1 MTGNA
6 TTPLRATAPEAIH
19 DATRDAYVDREGLGT
34 GEGFRA
40 AADAAYTATL
50 THLYWHLRRHA
61 DEYRATAAFR
71 KAHERWNANRDDQ
84 RLYAKAAVHEFY
96 VRGVEAAARDV
107 AALLGVPEHE
117 IERETET
124 P

>member
-1 MTGNA
+1 MTDKA

-50 THLYWHLRRHA
+50 THLYWRLRQHA
-61 DEYRATAAFR
+61 NEYRAANSYQRSQERAKTGDARDKRQAAMHRAF
-71 KAHERWNANRDDQ
+71 A
-84 RLYAKAAVHEFY
+84 
-96 VRGVEAAARDV
+96 RGIEAAGEDV
-107 AALLGVPEHE
+107 AAMLGVPEHE
-117 IERETET
+117 IEPETNT